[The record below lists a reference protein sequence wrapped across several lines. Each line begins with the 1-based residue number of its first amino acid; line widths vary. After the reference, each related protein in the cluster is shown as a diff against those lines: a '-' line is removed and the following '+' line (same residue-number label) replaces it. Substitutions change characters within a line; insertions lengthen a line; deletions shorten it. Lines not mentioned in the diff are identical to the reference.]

1 MKTNILDWICCF
13 LVAISALLGLGFGLC
28 ALNIGARWLWALLTS
43 NLDEFEYLFMADL
56 RDRNP
61 PDFFHSFTGFVAF
74 FWVVHLT
81 VPLLASCHP
90 HTTKAVCWLA
100 SG

>member
-56 RDRNP
+56 RERKA
-61 PDFFHSFTGFVAF
+61 PDFFQAFTRFVVCFGLDYIIVRLWCDHHLPSTKVGFRVAF
-74 FWVVHLT
+74 
-81 VPLLASCHP
+81 
-90 HTTKAVCWLA
+90 
-100 SG
+100 